1 MQPLPLAFPPG
12 PLPMWEPDN
21 ARVRCQR
28 FRISF
33 TDGEQAVERL
43 VVSIVVRG
51 PEMSQNEESQLFCE
65 ACADV

>member
-1 MQPLPLAFPPG
+1 
-12 PLPMWEPDN
+12 MWEPDN

-28 FRISF
+28 CRISF

-51 PEMSQNEESQLFCE
+51 PEMSRTEESQLFCE